1 MQLTPM
7 FDQYQQIKSRYQ
19 ESLLLFR
26 VGDFYEF
33 YYDDAK
39 KASACLGI
47 TLTAKTIHKG
57 VKVPLAGVPV
67 KAAETYIAKLVKMG
81 MKIAICEQLEPAT
94 KGKKL
99 VERDVVEVIT
109 PGTIM
114 RPSLLDEQRSLVLAA
129 CLPDEKRS
137 GLAFCDI
144 TSGDFSCGEV
154 DSDQIQEIL
163 LRKEAREIIVPE
175 SVMIE
180 IKTPITHVDGYHFIK
195 DIAYKKLLEHFKV
208 VALDG
213 FGVEGLDSG
222 ISAAGALLRYVEENQ
237 KSALPHIDHIKL
249 FSATDSLYLDS
260 ATRKN
265 MELFENIG
273 GGDNR
278 TLLRIMD
285 ACVTPFGKRLLRRE
299 LLEPLIDPNKI
310 LERLNGVEEL
320 KNKDF
325 LRQELREEFKK
336 LKDVERIAARL
347 ACRRIMPR
355 ELIALKDSLVEYP
368 VIKGLV
374 QECDCAILRMIRDH
388 IHEFD
393 DLVDRVEDVLVDDP
407 PATMDEGGMIKKGYS
422 PELDE
427 LREIAHSGKEWVL
440 KFAETERQKTGIASL
455 KVAYN
460 SVFGYYIEI
469 TKSNLHLV
477 PDSYIRKQ
485 TLANSERFYTP
496 ELKEFEQKILG
507 AEEKIN
513 GLEHDLYVNMRD
525 EIAQRSNDILQT
537 TRMLGMLDVLQ
548 GFAHNAVRYNYSRPE
563 IDTGTRIVIQE
574 GRHPV
579 VERIIEKGSFIPND
593 VVLDRDK
600 KQILIITGPNM
611 AGKSTYLRQV
621 ALITI
626 MAQIG
631 SYVPA
636 KEAQIGVV
644 DKIFTRIGA
653 SDDISRGVSTFLAEM
668 METANILNN
677 VSDRSLVI
685 LDEVGRGTSTH
696 DGLALAW
703 SVVEYLHS
711 HKKPRTLF
719 ATHFHELTKIEEFLK
734 GVKNYNVMV
743 KEWGDEIIFLRKLGT
758 GPSDQSYGIHV
769 ARLAGLPDSVIQRAR
784 KIQQDFQEGEV
795 FSVRRIKR
803 AKLVQQDLFMDKQE

>member
-1 MQLTPM
+1 M
-7 FDQYQQIKSRYQ
+7 FEQYQQIKSRYQ

-33 YYDDAK
+33 YYEDAK

-47 TLTAKTIHKG
+47 TLTAKTVQKG
-57 VKVPLAGVPV
+57 VKIPLAGVPV
-67 KAAETYIAKLVKMG
+67 KAAESYIAKLVKMG
-81 MKIAICEQLEPAT
+81 LKVAICEQMEPAG

-99 VERDVVEVIT
+99 VARDVVEVIT

-129 CLPDEKRS
+129 CLPDEKIS
-137 GLAFCDI
+137 GVAFCDV

-154 DSDQIQEIL
+154 ESDQIQEIL
-163 LRKEAREIIVPE
+163 LRKEVREIIVPE
-175 SVMIE
+175 SVMIDIE
-180 IKTPITHVDGYHFIK
+180 VPISHIDGYHFIK
-195 DIAYKKLLEHFKV
+195 DIAYKKLIDHFNV
-208 VALDG
+208 LALDG
-213 FGVEGLDSG
+213 FGVGDLDSG
-222 ISAAGALLRYVEENQ
+222 ISAAGALLQYLEENQ
-237 KSALPHIDHIKL
+237 KSALPHIDRITL
-249 FSATDSLYLDS
+249 FNAQDSLYLDT

-273 GGDNR
+273 GGDAR
-278 TLLRIMD
+278 TLLSVMD
-285 ACVTPFGKRLLRRE
+285 SCITPFGKRLLRRE
-299 LLEPLIDPNKI
+299 VLEPLMDQGKI
-310 LERLNGVEEL
+310 EMRLDGVEEL

-325 LRQELREEFKK
+325 LRQELREVFKK
-336 LKDVERIAARL
+336 LRDVERIAARL
-347 ACRRIMPR
+347 ACQRIMPR
-355 ELIALKDSLVEYP
+355 ELVALKDSLREYP
-368 VIKGLV
+368 MIRGLV
-374 QECDCAILRMIRDH
+374 QECECVILRAIRDH
-388 IHEFD
+388 IKEFND
-393 DLVDRVEDVLVDDP
+393 FVDKVETALVDDP
-407 PATMDEGGMIKKGYS
+407 PATMDEGGIIKKGFAN
-422 PELDE
+422 ELDE
-427 LREIAHSGKEWVL
+427 LREISRTGKEWVL
-440 KFAETERQKTGIASL
+440 KFAETQRERTGIASL

-460 SVFGYYIEI
+460 SVFGYYIEV
-469 TKSNLHLV
+469 TKPNLHLV

-507 AEEKIN
+507 AEEKITN
-513 GLEHDLYVNMRD
+513 LEHELYVDLRAD
-525 EIAQRSNDILQT
+525 LAQSAGDILET
-537 TRMLGMLDVLQ
+537 TRELSMLDVLQ
-548 GFAHNAVRYNYSRPE
+548 GFAHNAVRYNYSRPQ
-563 IDTGTRIVIQE
+563 IDTGTRIVINE

-600 KQILIITGPNM
+600 NQILLITGPNM
-611 AGKSTYLRQV
+611 AGKSTFLRQV

-626 MAQIG
+626 MAQVG

-636 KEAQIGVV
+636 KEAKIGVV

-769 ARLAGLPDSVIQRAR
+769 ARLAGLPTSVIQRAK

-803 AKLVQQDLFMDKQE
+803 AKLVQQDLFMDKKEKA